1 VTIRAPRALWI
12 PVVALVLGTG
22 CGQEDPDPSI
32 FEVPDGVLRIVT
44 VDDTGAEI
52 PGATILIEGSI
63 SSATGEEYGTTP
75 ASVSLQPGDYDV
87 QVCIEGYTSSPL
99 DATITVLG
107 TRTADAEFVLTS
119 GEAVPGRVQVQAF
132 TETPGGTPE
141 EVTGMPIFVDGVE
154 QKDAVTPATLEL
166 ECGNHTITLGDSL
179 GFLPGPDAAID
190 VRAVPGEIATTRFTL
205 TPGYLQRVMVED
217 ITNSGCI
224 PCPPAEER
232 LLHVLEGY
240 DRDRVF
246 SVHVHSRTP
255 GVGDP
260 MYWANSTELQAR
272 WAFYELGGN
281 PFFFVNGVILSGT
294 SEEEVAD
301 SVDAVLP
308 RVSPVH
314 LEAGYDVAGDSVHVD
329 VRVRALTDV
338 PGDWR
343 LLVMSLQ
350 NVIDYGTAPGDNGQ
364 AVFIRTVRDYIPSHP
379 GDPISLTAGMDETR
393 SYSAQLLQAEHPFA
407 NPADDPD
414 EVSVVAILQDAT
426 TRDVIQVTAT
436 GIIE

>member
-1 VTIRAPRALWI
+1 MTISAPRALWI

-32 FEVPDGVLRIVT
+32 FEVPDGVLRVVT
-44 VDDTGAEI
+44 VDGTGAEI

-63 SSATGEEYGTTP
+63 ASATGEEYGTTP
-75 ASVSLQPGDYDV
+75 ASLPLQPGDYDV
-87 QVCIEGYTSSPL
+87 QVCIEGYTSNPL

-107 TRTADAEFVLTS
+107 TRTADAEFVLAS
-119 GEAVPGRVQVQAF
+119 GEATPGQVRVQAF
-132 TETPGGTPE
+132 AETPDGVPE
-141 EVTGMPIFVDGVE
+141 EVAGMPILVDGVV
-154 QKDAVTPATLEL
+154 QKAVTPATLEL
-166 ECGNHTITLGDSL
+166 ECGTHTITLGDSL
-179 GFLPGPDAAID
+179 GFLPGPAAAID
-190 VRAVPGEIATTRFTL
+190 IRAVPGETASTSFTL
-205 TPGYLQRVMVED
+205 TPGYVQKVMIED

-232 LLHVLEGY
+232 LLHVLDDY

-294 SEEEVAD
+294 SEEELID
-301 SVDAVLP
+301 RIDAALP
-308 RVSPVH
+308 LVSPAH
-314 LEAGYDVAGDSVHVD
+314 LEATYTVVGDSLHAD
-329 VRVRALTDV
+329 VRVRAISDI

-343 LLVMSLQ
+343 LTVISLQ
-350 NVIDYGTAPGDNGQ
+350 NLIDYGTAPGDNGQ

-379 GDPISLTAGMDETR
+379 GDPITLTAGMDEAR
-393 SYSAQLLQAEHPFA
+393 SYSVRLLQAEHAFA

-414 EVSVVAILQDAT
+414 EVSVVAILQEAT
-426 TRDVIQVTAT
+426 TREILQATAT